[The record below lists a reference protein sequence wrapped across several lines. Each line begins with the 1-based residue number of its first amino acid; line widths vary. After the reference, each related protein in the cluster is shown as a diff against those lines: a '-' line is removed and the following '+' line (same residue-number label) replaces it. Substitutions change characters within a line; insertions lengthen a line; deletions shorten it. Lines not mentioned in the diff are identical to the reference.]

1 MQETELKTI
10 KDLLLELADGAS
22 IGRMADI
29 AVQLTGY
36 YARLS
41 EEFKDIEIF
50 RADRWLAIRE
60 TVKSDTRAEKM
71 WLASEDGKKWNDLR
85 LKLKYVEKSISGIKL
100 RLRVAEGEKYNQ
112 F

>member
-1 MQETELKTI
+1 MQESELKTI
-10 KDLLLELADGAS
+10 KDLILEISDGAS
-22 IGRMADI
+22 IPRLAEI

-41 EEFKDIEIF
+41 EEFGDIEVF
-50 RADRWLAIRE
+50 RAQRWLDIRKE
-60 TVKSDTRAEKM
+60 VKSDTMAEKTY
-71 WLASEDGKKWNDLR
+71 LAGDQGKLWNDKR
-85 LKLKYVEKSISGIKL
+85 IKLKYIEKVVSSIKL